1 MSDNDPD
8 AVGSDGASTGERPVA
23 VALENR
29 LMSHGIYL
37 TSFAWMDESTSDVS
51 DDSATDEASETPLE
65 DGAGIEL
72 EYEVVSEAA
81 GVTKNE
87 VGTVLR
93 MLLRIADER
102 AWTPGRLEVTS
113 LTTEGEVRGW
123 WYVEREWFDRLGTEL
138 SELEFSERVLDTVK
152 NYQSK

>member
-1 MSDNDPD
+1 MSDN
-8 AVGSDGASTGERPVA
+8 GSGADGNTGPSTDERPVA

-37 TSFAWMDESTSDVS
+37 TSFAWKEESTPRASG
-51 DDSATDEASETPLE
+51 DSPADGTTEGAVE

-72 EYEVVSEAA
+72 EYEVVADAS

-113 LTTEGEVRGW
+113 LTTDGEIRGW
-123 WYVEREWFDRLGTEL
+123 WYVEREWFDRLGSEL
-138 SELEFSERVLDTVK
+138 SELEFSERVLNTVK
-152 NYQSK
+152 NYQSE